1 MKTTPNHFYL
11 WNRFFI
17 PNRSCLSASPLPP
30 RREGEV
36 IVVRVPLRAVPPV
49 PLPNNLPLGKK
60 KNICDNITVA
70 TRIWPLGPPL
80 PVRTSTTELIQIR
93 TKSNI
98 YLENSFKSNE
108 SRIDCHIFCI
118 DMHRM

>member
-11 WNRFFI
+11 WNRFFYSKSI
-17 PNRSCLSASPLPP
+17 LFICFATSATK
-30 RREGEV
+30 RRRV

-60 KNICDNITVA
+60 KNICDNITIA

-80 PVRTSTTELIQIR
+80 PVCTSTTELIQIR

-108 SRIDCHIFCI
+108 SRIDYHIFCI
-118 DMHRM
+118 DMHCM